1 MSEIQPLSPGVSPF
15 DAIRRVRPDGSE
27 YWSARELMPL
37 MGYGTGWRNFQTAI
51 ERAQLAALNSGHEVA
66 SLFVGVIEKTAGRSR
81 EDFHLARFAAYL
93 VSLNGDPRK
102 PETAGAQAYFVI
114 RAREAETRPFELPRS
129 FAEALELAARQA
141 RAIEEAEDRAE
152 VAEHQLHE
160 IGPAAKCWSALAD
173 AHGDYALRDAA
184 QILSRDPLI
193 VIGQNQLMI
202 YLKNIGWVDAKG
214 EPYQHQVKAG
224 RLVRR
229 STSYDHPHTGEPK
242 LSYQVRITPK
252 GLAELHKRL
261 GGFGDVANVVAA

>member
-1 MSEIQPLSPGVSPF
+1 MKEILPFTFPTTGQTVRTVVIDGEPWFVAADVCAVLGISNSRQALSYLDEDEKGVITSDTPGGPQQMAIVSEAGLYSLILRSRKSEAKVFKRWVTHEVLP
-15 DAIRRVRPDGSE
+15 AIRKTGS
-27 YWSARELMPL
+27 YSVVP
-37 MGYGTGWRNFQTAI
+37 I
-51 ERAQLAALNSGHEVA
+51 
-66 SLFVGVIEKTAGRSR
+66 
-81 EDFHLARFAAYL
+81 
-93 VSLNGDPRK
+93 
-102 PETAGAQAYFVI
+102 
-114 RAREAETRPFELPRS
+114 ELPRS

-141 RAIEEAEDRAE
+141 RALEDAEGRAS

-160 IGPAAKCWSALAD
+160 ISPAAKCWSALAD